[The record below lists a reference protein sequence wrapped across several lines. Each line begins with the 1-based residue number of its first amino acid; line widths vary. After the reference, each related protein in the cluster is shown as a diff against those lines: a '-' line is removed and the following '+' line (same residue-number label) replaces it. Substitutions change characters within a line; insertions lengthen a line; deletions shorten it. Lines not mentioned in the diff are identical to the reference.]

1 MGLVIMM
8 GRMGTMGR
16 MGFVMGI
23 QKRGLPEANFQEPL
37 S

>member
-1 MGLVIMM
+1 MGPMGMM
-8 GRMGTMGR
+8 GRMGTMGI
-16 MGFVMGI
+16 VMGI

>member
-1 MGLVIMM
+1 MGPMGIVIMM
-8 GRMGTMGR
+8 GIVGI
-16 MGFVMGI
+16 VMGI